1 MKAKYQSKEPFK
13 ILNLL
18 FEQLLFL
25 THNINRL
32 VSVDNILERIVSEN
46 TLPIDDDII
55 WRVLTGTV
63 EYIL

>member
-1 MKAKYQSKEPFK
+1 MEAKYQSKELFE

-32 VSVDNILERIVSEN
+32 VSSDIILERIVSDN
-46 TLPIDDDII
+46 TLPIDDDTMY
-55 WRVLTGTV
+55 RVLTGTV
-63 EYIL
+63 ECIL